1 MTQHQI
7 CEVQVMGKKSVKENK
22 NIYFQARENADLS
35 RAEASEK
42 TFISESRIESI
53 EYDNSIPRP
62 DEVIAMARAYNS
74 ASMCNYYCSHD
85 CVIGQ
90 EYVPEIQ
97 TRHLS
102 EAVLE
107 MLASLNELEEHKNR
121 LIAIT
126 ADDKIDDSELHDLAV
141 IQDGL
146 SRVSMAI
153 DSFQLWVDDKI
164 KTGVIDK
171 EAYDQARKKL

>member
-1 MTQHQI
+1 
-7 CEVQVMGKKSVKENK
+7 MGKKSVKENK

-85 CVIGQ
+85 CGLGQ
-90 EYVPEIQ
+90 EYIPEIQ
-97 TRHLS
+97 TRHLAE
-102 EAVLE
+102 EARE
-107 MLASLNELEEHKNR
+107 
-121 LIAIT
+121 
-126 ADDKIDDSELHDLAV
+126 
-141 IQDGL
+141 
-146 SRVSMAI
+146 
-153 DSFQLWVDDKI
+153 
-164 KTGVIDK
+164 K
-171 EAYDQARKKL
+171 EAW